1 MTGSAIALFVLSPQT
16 VIDDSEKARRHN
28 SLR

>member
-1 MTGSAIALFVLSPQT
+1 MTGGAIALFVLSPHP

-28 SLR
+28 LR